1 MTLRHALL
9 AVAVVATLSLSA
21 CKREPS
27 PDATTATGA
36 SQVDLDKETA
46 DEFIARVNAEFR
58 EMYPELTASQWIAS
72 TYIND
77 DSQLL
82 AAKGNERWLTQLNR
96 WIEQARRFEGQE
108 MSPETARAI
117 MLLKLGTSMPPP
129 RDPAKLAELTK
140 VATKMEG
147 MYGSGSYC
155 KTEDDSKSCRQLG
168 ELEDVLRDPGASY
181 EEQLDAWQGWHT
193 IAVPMRKDY
202 TSFVTL
208 VNEGARDLG
217 FADAGEIWRAGY
229 DMPPAQ
235 IAAETDRLW
244 GQVKPLYEQL
254 HCYARTRLDAKYP
267 GKGSI
272 NGLLPA
278 HLMGNMWQQDW
289 GNLWPILQPYPD
301 AGDLDVTSALE
312 RQYQAG
318 LNDLLVKENALIDTD
333 RRVEIARQAQLDI
346 ARGMTERAQ
355 DFYTSLGMPKLPE
368 SYWNKTQFIKPR
380 DRDVVC
386 HASAWDMN
394 MAGDVRTK
402 MCIKPNEEDF
412 FTIYH
417 ELGHIYYYL
426 AYNKLPPIFQG
437 GAHDGFHEAIGDT
450 VELAMTPDY
459 LQSIGLVGAQQ
470 QGNDA
475 LINSQMRMAL
485 AKVAFMPFGL
495 MIDRWR
501 WGVFD
506 GSITEANY
514 NQAWWDLKARYQ
526 GVAPVDARGEEFFDP
541 GAKYH
546 VPGNTPYTRYFLSHV
561 LQFQF
566 YKALCDAAG
575 YKGPLY
581 QCSFYGNKAAGD
593 KFWAMLS
600 KGNSQPWQQT
610 MKELTGGEQMDA
622 SAVLEYFAP
631 LQTWLVQ
638 QNEGKTCGWQA
649 SAAAAKPATS
659 PAAAPAKPDAAQQAD
674 SALGSPAQPPAASG
688 TAKPAAGAPAD
699 AAKPA
704 AKPAEPK
711 PAASTPTQG

>member
-1 MTLRHALL
+1 MITRHALL
-9 AVAVVATLSLSA
+9 ALAVVAGLSLSA

-27 PDATTATGA
+27 PDAAMPGA
-36 SQVDLDKETA
+36 PTQAQLDKETA
-46 DEFIARVNAEFR
+46 DQFIARVNAEYKA
-58 EMYPELTASQWIAS
+58 MYPELTASQWISS

-82 AAKGNERWLTQLNR
+82 AAKGNERFLSQLNR

-108 MSPETARAI
+108 MSPQTARAI
-117 MLLKLGTSMPPP
+117 MLLKLGTALPPP
-129 RDPAKLAELTK
+129 KDPAKLAQLTK
-140 VATKMEG
+140 LASKMEG
-147 MYGSGSYC
+147 TYGAGAYC
-155 KTEDDSKSCRQLG
+155 KTEGDAKQCRQLG
-168 ELEDVLRDPGASY
+168 ELEDVLRDNRDYDA
-181 EEQLDAWQGWHT
+181 QLDAWQGWHT
-193 IAVPMRKDY
+193 IAQPIRADY
-202 TSFVTL
+202 EKFVAL
-208 VNEGARDLG
+208 ANEGARDLG

-229 DMPPAQ
+229 DMPPAE

-267 GKGSI
+267 GKGSV
-272 NGLLPA
+272 NGMLPA

-289 GNLWPILQPYPD
+289 GNLWDVLEPYQ
-301 AGDLDVTSALE
+301 GVGSLNVTETLE
-312 RQYQAG
+312 RQYQTG
-318 LNDLLVKENALIDTD
+318 LNELMVKQNALIDTD
-333 RRVEIARQAQLDI
+333 QRVEIVRQAQLDH
-346 ARGMTERAQ
+346 AKKMTERAQ

-368 SYWNKTQFIKPR
+368 SYWQKTQFIKPR

-394 MAGDVRTK
+394 LVGDVRTK

-412 FTIYH
+412 TTIYH
-417 ELGHIYYYL
+417 ELGHVYYYL
-426 AYNKLPPIFQG
+426 AYNDKPPLFQT

-450 VELAMTPDY
+450 IVLAMTPQY
-459 LQSIGLVGAQQ
+459 LQSIGLVDAQQ
-470 QGNDA
+470 QSEQA

-485 AKVAFMPFGL
+485 AKVSFLPFGL

-506 GSITEANY
+506 GSITPANY
-514 NQAWWDLKARYQ
+514 NQAWWELKAKYQ
-526 GVAPVDARGEEFFDP
+526 GVAPVSPRGEAFFDP

-581 QCSFYGNKAAGD
+581 ECSFYGNKAAGE
-593 KFWAMLS
+593 KFWAMLG

-610 MKELTGGEQMDA
+610 MKELTGGEKMDA

-631 LQTWLVQ
+631 LQTWLTQ
-638 QNEGKTCGWQA
+638 QNEGKTCGWQM
-649 SAAAAKPATS
+649 SA
-659 PAAAPAKPDAAQQAD
+659 
-674 SALGSPAQPPAASG
+674 
-688 TAKPAAGAPAD
+688 TAV
-699 AAKPA
+699 PA
-704 AKPAEPK
+704 AKPR
-711 PAASTPTQG
+711 PAAGTAGAG